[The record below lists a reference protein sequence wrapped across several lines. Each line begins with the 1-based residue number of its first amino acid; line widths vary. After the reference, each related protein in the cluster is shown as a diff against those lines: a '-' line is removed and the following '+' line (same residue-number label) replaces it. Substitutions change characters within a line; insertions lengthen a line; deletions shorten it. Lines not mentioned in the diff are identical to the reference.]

1 MLLIVDE
8 KAFKGPFQPILWSY
22 GLKTPTWVHMAA
34 VPSGICPTL
43 PILSGFD
50 PQQGRAQPP
59 PAPRARPGRE
69 VEFETIGTR
78 LPAEVQSLIEE
89 SCSFIPTK
97 HKQAVLWWQTFQ
109 QLRGC
114 RSERSRTSMLKAK
127 KREGDVLVFANLLW
141 QAPEWVWELTPKI
154 YTSAMVLNRVPDNS
168 CLGTAEKLF
177 FYISSLFPTLIR

>member
-114 RSERSRTSMLKAK
+114 RSERSRTSMLKAQK
-127 KREGDVLVFANLLW
+127 KGRRRPRVCKSPLAGSRMGLGAHAQNLHICDG
-141 QAPEWVWELTPKI
+141 PE
-154 YTSAMVLNRVPDNS
+154 S
-168 CLGTAEKLF
+168 CT
-177 FYISSLFPTLIR
+177 R